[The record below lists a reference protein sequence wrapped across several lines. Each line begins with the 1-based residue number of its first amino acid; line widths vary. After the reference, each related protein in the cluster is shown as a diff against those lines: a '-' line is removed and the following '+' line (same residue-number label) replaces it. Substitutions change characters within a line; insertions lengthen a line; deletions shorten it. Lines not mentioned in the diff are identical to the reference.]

1 MGDRATIHITSESFT
16 SPIELY
22 GHWSGTDNAK
32 AVANVLERTGRI
44 GDPTYLTA
52 QLFYEYA
59 TILGKYDGNLGFGIR
74 AVAGTPNSLWD
85 DNPVVVV
92 NADTGSVEYDG
103 ETYTAEQFALAYADK
118 VS

>member
-1 MGDRATIHITSESFT
+1 MGDRSFIQVSARSFQTPITI
-16 SPIELY
+16 Y
-22 GHWSGTDNAK
+22 GHWSGVDNLN
-32 AVANVLERTGRI
+32 AVRNVLSRSGRI
-44 GDPTYLTA
+44 GEPSYLTA

-59 TILGKYDGNLGFGIR
+59 KLGNYNGELSFGIR
-74 AVAGTPNSLWD
+74 AINAEPNDTYD

-92 NADTGSVEYDG
+92 NADIGSVQYDG

>member
-22 GHWSGTDNAK
+22 GHWSGTDNAR
-32 AVANVLERTGRI
+32 AVANVLARTDRI
-44 GDPTYLTA
+44 GDSTYLTA

-59 TILGKYDGNLGFGIR
+59 VILGDYTGKLGFGIR
-74 AVAGTPNSLWD
+74 AVRETPNSLWD
-85 DNPVVVV
+85 DNPVIVV

-103 ETYTAEQFALAYADK
+103 QTYTATQFVLLMETPTN
-118 VS
+118 

>member
-1 MGDRATIHITSESFT
+1 MGDRATIHITSEQFDT
-16 SPIELY
+16 AIELY

-32 AVANVLERTGRI
+32 AVGNVLDRTGRI
-44 GDPTYLTA
+44 GDPSYLTA

-59 TILGKYDGNLGFGIR
+59 KLGDYNGELSFGIR
-74 AVAGTPNSLWD
+74 AIKAEPSDTTD
-85 DNPVVVV
+85 DNPIVVV

>member
-1 MGDRATIHITSESFT
+1 MGDRATIHITSEQFDA
-16 SPIELY
+16 PIELY

-44 GDPTYLTA
+44 GDPSYLTA

-59 TILGKYDGNLGFGIR
+59 KLGNYNGELSFGIR
-74 AVAGTPNSLWD
+74 AINAEPNDTYD

-92 NADTGSVEYDG
+92 NADIGSVQYDG

>member
-1 MGDRATIHITSESFT
+1 MGDRATIHITSEQFDA
-16 SPIELY
+16 PIELY

-44 GDPTYLTA
+44 GDPSYLTA

-59 TILGKYDGNLGFGIR
+59 KLGNYNGELSFGIR
-74 AVAGTPNSLWD
+74 AIKAEPNDTYD

-92 NADTGSVEYDG
+92 NADIGSVQYDG

>member
-1 MGDRATIHITSESFT
+1 MGDRATIHITSEQFDA
-16 SPIELY
+16 PIELY

-44 GDPTYLTA
+44 GDPSYLTA

-59 TILGKYDGNLGFGIR
+59 KLGNYDGELSFGIR
-74 AVAGTPNSLWD
+74 AVNAEPNDTYD

-92 NADTGSVEYDG
+92 NADTGSVRYDG

>member
-1 MGDRATIHITSESFT
+1 MGDRATIHITSEQFS
-16 SPIELY
+16 SAVELY

-44 GDPTYLTA
+44 GDPSYLTA

-59 TILGKYDGNLGFGIR
+59 KLGNYDGELSFGIR
-74 AVAGTPNSLWD
+74 AINAEPDDSGD

-118 VS
+118 VE

>member
-1 MGDRATIHITSESFT
+1 MGDRATIHITSEQFDA
-16 SPIELY
+16 PIELY

-44 GDPTYLTA
+44 GDPSYLTA

-59 TILGKYDGNLGFGIR
+59 KLGNYNGELSFGIR
-74 AVAGTPNSLWD
+74 AINAEPNDTYD

-92 NADTGSVEYDG
+92 NADIGSVQYAG

>member
-1 MGDRATIHITSESFT
+1 MGDRATINITSESFT

-22 GHWSGTDNAK
+22 GHWSGTDNAR

-44 GDPTYLTA
+44 GDPSYLTA

-59 TILGKYDGNLGFGIR
+59 TVLGKYDGELSFGIR
-74 AVAGTPNSLWD
+74 ATNAEPSDTWD
-85 DNPVVVV
+85 DNPIVVV
-92 NADTGSVEYDG
+92 NADTGSVEYQG

-118 VS
+118 VE